1 MTFAPGE
8 TVGPYRIIEQVGLG
22 GMATVFKAYHAA
34 LDRFV
39 ALKVLH
45 PVFTEDSDF
54 LARFHREA
62 RIVAKLD
69 HPNIIPIY
77 DSAEQAGT
85 PYLVIRFVEGK
96 TLRQLLSEGRLPV
109 DQVRALIRPITA
121 ALAFAHSQGVVH
133 RDIKPS
139 NIIIGN
145 DGRTYLTDFG
155 LARMMQVASTTTSQ
169 DVMIGTPQYI
179 SPEQAKGE
187 PVDARSDIYSL
198 GVILFEMLVG
208 RVPFTADTPYAVI
221 HDQIYSPPPLPS
233 SIDPNIPSGVEL
245 VLLKAM
251 AKDPAARYA
260 TANDLFDALERGI
273 DQASPD
279 LPPAI
284 PVPPQRGRANP
295 FRLSL
300 ALIGILLFLGIV
312 FALGIRFATPQA
324 AMVVPNATEP
334 ATNPLVLATP
344 LPPAVVEADSTNVP
358 IVPVPVTSQAQI
370 NALAPSTSA
379 ATVHPPPTLTPLA
392 APPLP
397 EALMPLTPTLAVPPG
412 MVLIPSGLY
421 WIGAS
426 PADGQAA
433 ANEKPAHLVD
443 ESAFYID
450 QYEVTNAAYAQ
461 CLTAGVCLAPKG
473 VYSPQSPRM
482 AFGNP
487 GLGDLPVVFV
497 TQGMAS
503 QYCIWLGKRLP
514 FEAEWEKAA
523 RGSADQRIYPWGD
536 TWDGARANA
545 AQKEPSLVPVTAY
558 GTVGCSPYGVCNMAG
573 NATEWIADYYG
584 ANFYADSIR
593 NVFAPNVIHDPVNW
607 DSGSGRF
614 PIRGGSFRSN
624 PFDVRISRRD
634 ARSGNDVQDD
644 VGFRCSKPVSSP

>member
-96 TLRQLLSEGRLPV
+96 TLKQRLSEGCLPM
-109 DQVRALIRPITA
+109 DQVLALMRPIA
-121 ALAFAHSQGVVH
+121 AGLDFAHSQGVVH

-139 NIIIGN
+139 NIIIGS

-155 LARMMQVASTTTSQ
+155 LARMMQVASTMTSQ
-169 DVMIGTPQYI
+169 DVMIGTPHYI
-179 SPEQAKGE
+179 SPEQAKGA

-198 GVILFEMLVG
+198 GVILFEMLTG
-208 RVPFTADTPYAVI
+208 RVPFSADTPYAVI
-221 HDQIYSPPPLPS
+221 HDQIYTPPPLPS
-233 SIDPNIPSGVEL
+233 SINPDITPGVEH

-251 AKDPAARYA
+251 AKDPADRFA
-260 TANDLFDALERGI
+260 TAGDLIDALERGRGL
-273 DQASPD
+273 ASSN
-279 LPPAI
+279 LPPVV
-284 PVPPQRGRANP
+284 PVRSQKVHIIP
-295 FRLSL
+295 FRLVL
-300 ALIGILLFLGIV
+300 AFIGMLLVLGIV
-312 FALGIRFATPQA
+312 FAFVIRSGTPGAAAVLAPQA
-324 AMVVPNATEP
+324 TQP
-334 ATNPLVLATP
+334 AANPLTLATP
-344 LPPAVVEADSTNVP
+344 LPLITVEAIAANVP
-358 IVPVPVTSQAQI
+358 TAPLAVTTQTQI
-370 NALAPSTSA
+370 GAPALS
-379 ATVHPPPTLTPLA
+379 TLTA
-392 APPLP
+392 TEPPK
-397 EALMPLTPTLAVPPG
+397 EALVSLATQVPPAALSPSSSLAVPPG
-412 MVLIPSGLY
+412 MVLIPPGLF

-461 CLTAGVCLAPKG
+461 CVAAGVCLVPKG
-473 VYSPQSPRM
+473 VYSPQSPKM

-487 GLGDLPVVFV
+487 GLGDLPVVLV

-503 QYCIWLGKRLP
+503 QYCIWQGKRLP

-523 RGSADQRIYPWGD
+523 RGSADQRIYPWGNL
-536 TWDGARANA
+536 WDGARANA
-545 AQKEPSLVPVTAY
+545 AQKDALLVTVTAY
-558 GTVGCSPYGVCNMAG
+558 SAVGCSPAGVCNMAG
-573 NATEWIADYYG
+573 NAAEWIADYYG

-593 NVFAPNVIHDPVNW
+593 NVFAPSVIHDPVNW

-614 PIRGGSFRSN
+614 AIRGGSFRSN

-634 ARSGNDVQDD
+634 ARSGADAVDD
-644 VGFRCSKPVSSP
+644 VGFRCAKSVAN